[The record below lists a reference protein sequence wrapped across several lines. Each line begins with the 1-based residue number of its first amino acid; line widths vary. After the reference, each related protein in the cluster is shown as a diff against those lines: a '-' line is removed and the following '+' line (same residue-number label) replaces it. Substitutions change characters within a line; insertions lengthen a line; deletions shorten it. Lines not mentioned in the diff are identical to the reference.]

1 MHSYYRAIL
10 QSLAAYAQNSLN
22 FSEAMHLFQQLA
34 TAEKEIGNPEG
45 KAGAYHQLGMIA
57 QEQRDFQTAEKWYR
71 KSLEIEEKQ
80 GNEHG
85 AAMTYGQLGILFRL
99 KEEYEL
105 SGRWLIRSIQGFAN
119 TGDDSSV
126 QQGVGHFVTTY
137 KAAPDFMHDKLESMW
152 TQAGFGDFGRLI
164 NSQQAHD
171 PVS

>member
-1 MHSYYRAIL
+1 M
-10 QSLAAYAQNSLN
+10 
-22 FSEAMHLFQQLA
+22 
-34 TAEKEIGNPEG
+34 T
-45 KAGAYHQLGMIA
+45 YHQLGRIA
-57 QEQRDFQTAEKWYR
+57 AEQRDFQTAEKWYR

-119 TGDDSSV
+119 TGDDSRA
-126 QQGVGHFVTTY
+126 QQGVDHFVTTY
-137 KAAPDFMHDKLESMW
+137 KAAPDFMHDRLESMW

-171 PVS
+171 PAS

>member
-1 MHSYYRAIL
+1 M
-10 QSLAAYAQNSLN
+10 
-22 FSEAMHLFQQLA
+22 
-34 TAEKEIGNPEG
+34 T
-45 KAGAYHQLGMIA
+45 YHQLGMIA
-57 QEQRDFQTAEKWYR
+57 QEQRDFQTAEKWCR
-71 KSLEIEEKQ
+71 KSLEISEKQ

-85 AAMTYGQLGILFRL
+85 AASTYGQLGILFRL

-119 TGDDSSV
+119 TGDDSRAQLV
-126 QQGVGHFVTTY
+126 VDHFVTTY
-137 KAAPDFMHDKLESMW
+137 KAAPDFMHDRLESMW